1 MFFNIFSGFM
11 YNRDLKKDSIKE
23 ESYFFDFFIFY
34 FMLYNSK
41 KKVEERMDINII
53 NYVIF

>member
-11 YNRDLKKDSIKE
+11 YKRDLKKDSIKE